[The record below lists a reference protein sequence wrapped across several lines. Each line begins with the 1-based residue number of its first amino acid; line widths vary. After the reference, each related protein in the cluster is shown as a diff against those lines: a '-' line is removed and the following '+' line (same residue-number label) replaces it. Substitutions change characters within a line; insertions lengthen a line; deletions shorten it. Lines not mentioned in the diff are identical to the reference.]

1 MPNARH
7 ERRALAPPHLTGV
20 KFLNENFY
28 LRLFWKELGPT
39 TVVWVSTYHVAPPI
53 LSIVTIFF
61 AISPR
66 PCTVHIFRCTI
77 PLSDRLSFART
88 RHTIIRLTSTSRIC
102 YFRPPGVTFH
112 FGALG
117 TIGQITAKSC
127 MRLND
132 KHDEED

>member
-53 LSIVTIFF
+53 LSIMTIFF
-61 AISPR
+61 AVQYHSV
-66 PCTVHIFRCTI
+66 TDFRS
-77 PLSDRLSFART
+77 LG
-88 RHTIIRLTSTSRIC
+88 
-102 YFRPPGVTFH
+102 PG
-112 FGALG
+112 
-117 TIGQITAKSC
+117 IQ
-127 MRLND
+127 
-132 KHDEED
+132 